1 MVNNADLNDIVQDK
15 EEEEEEE
22 EIWVLI
28 KRGAW

>member
-15 EEEEEEE
+15 EEEEE
-22 EIWVLI
+22 IWVLI

>member
-1 MVNNADLNDIVQDK
+1 LNDIVQDK

-28 KRGAW
+28 KRGAWWG